1 MRKVKFR
8 GKPVDLIDFDALP
21 EWHKWTKDG
30 WVYGYLIGK
39 DIIVGEVVDFDEEW
53 FTPEF
58 WCRVDP
64 ATVGQFTGLHD
75 GRRGQG
81 QEIYPGDIVKEEDR
95 GFIYICKWN
104 RHRCEFAWFL
114 KDGSYI
120 GSIGDMRIG
129 LKVIGNIHDNP
140 ELMRS

>member
-1 MRKVKFR
+1 MRKIEFR
-8 GKPVDLIDFDALP
+8 GRRANENKWLYGDLVHRNGKTHIFPVDGMNSA
-21 EWHKWTKDG
+21 E
-30 WVYGYLIGK
+30 YY
-39 DIIVGEVVDFDEEW
+39 E
-53 FTPEF
+53 
-58 WCRVDP
+58 VDP
-64 ATVGQFTGLHD
+64 GTVGQFTGLHD

-140 ELMRS
+140 ELMQP